1 MSPASPAE
9 TSRPPQEPAAEAFR
23 LDVIDERALAV
34 DLDDRDQF
42 AIAGLQVVVACD
54 VDLAQLEVELLAQ
67 LGELRP
73 RALAQMAPL
82 RAVQNDLR
90 PVYGYS
96 PRVIVASETRST
108 ARP

>member
-1 MSPASPAE
+1 MSPASQAE

-42 AIAGLQVVVACD
+42 AIAGLQVVVAGD
-54 VDLAQLEVELLAQ
+54 VDFAQLEVELLAQ